1 MLEITPAQHVH
12 TRVHSG
18 GFRKGGVR
26 QTDIHIHIHI
36 HTYRALGTI
45 NSALPRARTT
55 MRTTRQASLT
65 ICSGHFASLTS
76 ETI

>member
-36 HTYRALGTI
+36 HTYRVLGTI
-45 NSALPRARTT
+45 NSALPRA
-55 MRTTRQASLT
+55 RTTRQASLT